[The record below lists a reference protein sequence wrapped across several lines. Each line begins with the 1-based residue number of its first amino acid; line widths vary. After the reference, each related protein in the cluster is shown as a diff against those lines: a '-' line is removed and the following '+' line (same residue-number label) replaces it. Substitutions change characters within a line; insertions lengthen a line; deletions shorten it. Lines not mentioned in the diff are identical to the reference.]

1 MEMIDITLKMVETV
15 GFPVFVAIALLY
27 QNNQTA
33 KYYQEIFIK
42 FRDTIEENTKTMQ
55 AILKELKQ

>member
-1 MEMIDITLKMVETV
+1 MIDITLKMVETV